1 MLITSVVAAAFE
13 RLKNN
18 AGAEMFVAGTDI
30 VIQLLKKRS
39 EVLEC
44 FLSLHEQ
51 GVEFY
56 LSPIV
61 IAEIY
66 AGAFKKEHPEI
77 EAFFNLCARL
87 TLGAKTA
94 KQSGLFAAQYCKAHQ
109 CISLEDYLLPAT
121 AEQLACPLWTHNTKH
136 YPIQEIDLFDGL

>member
-1 MLITSVVAAAFE
+1 MPMPK
-13 RLKNN
+13 RLLLD
-18 AGAEMFVAGTDI
+18 TDI

-44 FLSLHEQ
+44 FIDLHEQ

-66 AGAFKKEHPEI
+66 VGAFKNEHPEI
-77 EAFFNLCARL
+77 EAIFNLCTRW
-87 TLGAKTA
+87 TLDAKTA
-94 KQSGLFAAQYCKAHQ
+94 KQTGLFAARYRKAHQ
-109 CISLEDYLLPAT
+109 GISLEDYLLAAT
-121 AEQLACPLWTHNTKH
+121 AEQLACPLWTNNKKH
-136 YPIQEIDLFDGL
+136 YPMNEIVLFEGL

>member
-1 MLITSVVAAAFE
+1 MPVPK
-13 RLKNN
+13 RLLLD
-18 AGAEMFVAGTDI
+18 TDI

-44 FLSLHEQ
+44 FIDLHEQ

-66 AGAFKKEHPEI
+66 VGAFKNEHPEI
-77 EAFFNLCARL
+77 EAFFNLCTRWTLDAR
-87 TLGAKTA
+87 TA
-94 KQSGLFAAQYCKAHQ
+94 KQAGLFAARYRKAHQ
-109 CISLEDYLLPAT
+109 GISLEDYLLAAT
-121 AEQLACPLWTHNTKH
+121 AEQLACPLWTNNKKH
-136 YPIQEIDLFDGL
+136 YPMNEIILFEGL